1 MAADTATEKVTEKA
15 TGTATCTA
23 TVTATDTAAGVTL
36 AQRVDRIKPSASTAA
51 AQRVR
56 ELKAQ
61 GHRILDLTVG
71 EPDFDTPDH
80 VKAAAIEAIGRGET
94 KYTPVN
100 GTPALRAAI
109 ADKLARR
116 QGLRYPA
123 DRITVGGGAKQVIFL
138 ALAATLNPG
147 DEVVVPAPYWVSYP
161 DMVLANDGTPVVVPC
176 PETGGFKLTARQLAA
191 AITDATRWVV
201 LNAPNNP
208 TGAAYTTAELR
219 ALADVLLAHPHV
231 LVLTDEIYDEIWYG
245 PGLPPTIVGVE
256 PRLADRVFVTNG
268 VSKTYAMT
276 GWRIGYGAGPAE
288 LVGAVNT
295 LQSQISSCPSS
306 ISQAAATAALT
317 GDQSF
322 IRDCV
327 AVYRARRDATVKTLT
342 DIPGLTCVAP
352 SGGFYVLVGCAGL
365 LGKRTP
371 AGETIRDDQDF
382 ARYLLE
388 SQRVAVIHGAAYGA
402 PGYFRISFATSSAVL
417 AESCE
422 RIARA
427 CADLS

>member
-1 MAADTATEKVTEKA
+1 MA
-15 TGTATCTA
+15 
-23 TVTATDTAAGVTL
+23 L
-36 AQRVDRIKPSASTAA
+36 AQRVNRIKPSPSTAA

-56 ELKAQ
+56 ELKAL
-61 GHRILDLTVG
+61 GHKILDLTVG

-80 VKAAAIEAIGRGET
+80 VKAAAIEAIARGET

-100 GTPALRAAI
+100 GTPQLRAAI

-116 QGLRYPA
+116 HGLRYPT
-123 DRITVGGGAKQVIFL
+123 DRITVGGGAKQIIFL
-138 ALAATLNPG
+138 ALAATLDAG
-147 DEVVVPAPYWVSYP
+147 DEVIVPAPYWVSYP

-176 PETGGFKLTARQLAA
+176 PEADGFKLTPRRLES
-191 AITDATRWVV
+191 AITDATRWVI

-208 TGAAYTTAELR
+208 TGAAYTTDELR

-231 LVLTDEIYDEIWYG
+231 MVLTDEIYDEITYE
-245 PGLPPTIVGVE
+245 PELPSTLAAVE
-256 PRLADRVFVTNG
+256 PRLADQVFLTNG

-276 GWRIGYGAGPAE
+276 GWRIGYGVGPAE
-288 LVGAVNT
+288 LVGAVNK

-322 IRDCV
+322 IGDCV
-327 AVYRARRDATVKTLT
+327 AVYRARRDETVKILT
-342 DIPGLTCVAP
+342 GVPGLTCTAP
-352 SGGFYVLVGCAGL
+352 SGGFYVLVGCAAL
-365 LGKRTP
+365 LGGRTP
-371 AGETIRDDQDF
+371 AGEEIRTDEEF

-388 SQRVAVIHGAAYGA
+388 SQQVAVIHGSAYGA
-402 PGYFRISFATSSAVL
+402 PGYFRVSFATSSSVL
-417 AESCE
+417 TKGCE

>member
-1 MAADTATEKVTEKA
+1 MA
-15 TGTATCTA
+15 
-23 TVTATDTAAGVTL
+23 L
-36 AQRVDRIKPSASTAA
+36 AQRVNRIKPSPSTAA

-61 GHRILDLTVG
+61 GHEILDLTVG

-100 GTPALRAAI
+100 GTPQLRAAI

-116 QGLRYPA
+116 HGLSYPT
-123 DRITVGGGAKQVIFL
+123 DRITVGGGAKQIIFL
-138 ALAATLNPG
+138 ALAATLNAG
-147 DEVVVPAPYWVSYP
+147 DEVIVPAPYWVSYP

-176 PETGGFKLTARQLAA
+176 PEADGFKLTPRRLES
-191 AITDATRWVV
+191 AITDSTRWVI

-208 TGAAYTTAELR
+208 TGAAYTTDELR

-231 LVLTDEIYDEIWYG
+231 MVLTDEIYDEIWYG
-245 PGLPPTIVGVE
+245 PEPPRTILAVE
-256 PRLADRVFVTNG
+256 PRLAEQVFLTNG

-276 GWRIGYGAGPAE
+276 GWRIGYGVGPAE
-288 LVGAVNT
+288 LVGAVNK

-322 IRDCV
+322 IGDCV
-327 AVYRARRDATVKTLT
+327 AVYGARRDKTVKMLT
-342 DIPGLTCVAP
+342 DVPGLTCTAP
-352 SGGFYVLVGCAGL
+352 SGGFYVLVGCASL
-365 LGKRTP
+365 LGRRTP
-371 AGETIRDDQDF
+371 AGERIHTDEEF
-382 ARYLLE
+382 ARYLLD
-388 SQRVAVIHGAAYGA
+388 SQQVAVIHGSAYGA
-402 PGYFRISFATSSAVL
+402 PGYFRVSFATSSSVL
-417 AESCE
+417 TEACE